1 MARAGRRMILL
12 SPEFILIDPV
22 LRPLKKS
29 DFAPL
34 ADLWQR
40 AWAAVVVGDD
50 EAWTARC
57 VFEARL
63 LAPGGLDTLTAIV
76 AEVEDGVAG
85 FALMDTATARLIDL
99 AVDPARMRQGLGRC
113 LAAAATKLAGG
124 HLRLEAPV
132 ATAGFWDR
140 LGFRRLNEGAMIV
153 FETD

>member
-1 MARAGRRMILL
+1 M
-12 SPEFILIDPV
+12 IDPV

-40 AWAAVVVGDD
+40 AWAAAAVGDED
-50 EAWTARC
+50 AWTARC

-76 AEVEDGVAG
+76 AEVENGIAG
-85 FALMDTATARLIDL
+85 FALMDIAAARLIDL
-99 AVDPARMRQGLGRC
+99 AVDPARTRQGLGRS
-113 LAAAATKLAGG
+113 LAAAATRLAGG
-124 HLRLEAPV
+124 HLRLEAPA
-132 ATAGFWDR
+132 ATAGFWER
-140 LGFRRLNEGAMIV
+140 LGFRRLDNSAVIV

>member
-1 MARAGRRMILL
+1 M
-12 SPEFILIDPV
+12 IDPVV

-34 ADLWQR
+34 VDLWQR
-40 AWAAVVVGDD
+40 AWAAVAVDD
-50 EAWTARC
+50 DDAWTARC

-85 FALMDTATARLIDL
+85 FALMDTITARLIDL

-113 LAAAATKLAGG
+113 LAMAATRLAGG
-124 HLRLEAPV
+124 RLRLEAPA

-140 LGFRRLNEGAMIV
+140 LGFRRVTEGALIG